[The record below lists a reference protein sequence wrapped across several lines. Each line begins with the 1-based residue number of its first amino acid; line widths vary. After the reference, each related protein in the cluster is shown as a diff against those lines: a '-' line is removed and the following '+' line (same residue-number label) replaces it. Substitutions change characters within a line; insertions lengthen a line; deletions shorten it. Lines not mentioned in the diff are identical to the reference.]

1 MPDFKAPD
9 FTINRRTLWIIIISA
24 ILVVSLAIA
33 IPVLSCSKGK
43 PSDSQN
49 SSSGKPEKVYY
60 DVTLDYGG
68 IKENEKLRVEAG
80 TFLTLTD
87 PDAKYYK
94 FSGWFADAKF
104 TVWFDFDEPV
114 YSDVT
119 IYAKLEDAELD
130 RATYFE
136 RFNEDAKNIPANVT
150 NAKSVVVFGSI
161 VVTEVKEIEVKVENG
176 AVAFGE
182 NTVNLFYSE
191 EYLKKAFF
199 ENENYEIISDTYSFR
214 GKRSTSGF
222 TIKYIDK
229 TDGNTYSFLTVLDEN
244 HRLSAAQ
251 LRLELEA
258 GHVDLYTVYVNK
270 YVY

>member
-43 PSDSQN
+43 PGDLPN
-49 SSSGKPEKVYY
+49 SSSEKPEKVYY
-60 DVTLDYGG
+60 DVTLDFGG
-68 IKENEKLRVEAG
+68 IKENEKFSVEAG
-80 TFLTLTD
+80 TLLTLTA
-87 PDAKYYK
+87 PDEKYYK

-104 TVWFDFDEPV
+104 KTPFDFEQPV
-114 YSDVT
+114 HSDVT
-119 IYAKLEDAELD
+119 VYAKLEDAELD

-150 NAKSVVVFGSI
+150 NAKTVVVFGSI
-161 VVTEVKEIEVKVENG
+161 VVTEVKETEVKVENG
-176 AVAFGE
+176 AIKFGE
-182 NTVNLFYSE
+182 NTVNLFYTE
-191 EYLKKAFF
+191 EYLIKAFF

-222 TIKYIDK
+222 TVKYVDK

-258 GHVDLYTVYVNK
+258 GYVDLYTVYVNK